1 VALPRS
7 LSPFRHRAYAR
18 FWFGAFVSNIGTWM
32 ESVGVGILVTK
43 QTHQAGWT
51 GLVAAAAFVPRAFA
65 GLIGGALA
73 DRLPRKRLLITS
85 TVLQTILAGILTALA
100 AFDHATPGL
109 VTVIVFLSGCAGA
122 IGFPSYQALLP
133 DLVPAEEL
141 PAAVALGS
149 AQWNLGRVI
158 GPALAGIVIGL
169 GNFQLAFGL
178 NTLSFFAVIIAI
190 APLHL
195 PPPAHHAHETIRKA
209 IAGGIRFVRQDSGLR
224 AVVTYL
230 ALNSLLAAPFIALI
244 PAVALKV
251 FDEEKLGTSVLVTAQ
266 GLGAVVMALLLGG
279 LSHRVGL
286 RHVVLGA
293 LTVLPCALV
302 LYAIAPTLALGAVAI
317 FFVGG
322 AYLGCLS
329 GFNTVAQLRAPP
341 ALRGRVMSVNM
352 MILGTIYP
360 IGAVAQGAIAD
371 RVGLRITTAV
381 TAVAL
386 GAIVL
391 LVRTLRPG
399 FDRHLE
405 DQLAPGALGVKP
417 EYDED
422 FGGDHVDAEPDG
434 ELHDDVGA

>member
-1 VALPRS
+1 MALPRS

-32 ESVGVGILVTK
+32 ETVGVGILVTK
-43 QTHQAGWT
+43 QTGQAGWA
-51 GLVAAAAFVPRAFA
+51 GMVAAAAFVPSAFA

-73 DRLPRKRLLITS
+73 DRFARKRLLLTTIVMQ
-85 TVLQTILAGILTALA
+85 TVLAGVLTTLA
-100 AFDHATPGL
+100 AVDHATPGL

-122 IGFPSYQALLP
+122 IGFPSFQALLP
-133 DLVPAEEL
+133 DLVPPEEL
-141 PAAVALGS
+141 PAAIALGS

-169 GNFQLAFGL
+169 GSFQLAFGF

-190 APLHL
+190 APMHL
-195 PPPAHHAHETIRKA
+195 PPPAAHVHETIRKA
-209 IAGGIRFVRQDSGLR
+209 IAGGLRFVRGDAGLR

-230 ALNSLLAAPFIALI
+230 ALNSLFAAPFIALI
-244 PAVALKV
+244 PAFALKV
-251 FDEEKLGTSVLVTAQ
+251 FHDEKLGTSLFVTAQ

-279 LSHRVGL
+279 LSRRVGL
-286 RHVVLGA
+286 RRVVLSA
-293 LTVLPCALV
+293 IAVLPCALV
-302 LYAIAPTLALGAVAI
+302 LYAIAPTLGLATVAI

-352 MILGTIYP
+352 MILGTVYP

-371 RVGLRITTAV
+371 RVGLRVTTAV
-381 TAVAL
+381 TAVLL

-405 DQLAPGALGVKP
+405 DQLAPGALGMRP

-422 FGGDHVDAEPDG
+422 FGAEHVDE
-434 ELHDDVGA
+434 EQTDDVGA

>member
-1 VALPRS
+1 MALPRS
-7 LSPFRHRAYAR
+7 LSPFRNRAYAR

-32 ESVGVGILVTK
+32 ETVGVGILVTK
-43 QTHQAGWT
+43 QTHQAGWA
-51 GLVAAAAFVPRAFA
+51 GIVAAAAFVPSAFA

-73 DRLPRKRLLITS
+73 DRFPRKRLLLTTI
-85 TVLQTILAGILTALA
+85 VIQTILAAILTTLA
-100 AFDHATPGL
+100 AVDHATPGL
-109 VTVIVFLSGCAGA
+109 VTIIVFLSGCAGA

-133 DLVPAEEL
+133 DLVPPEEL
-141 PAAVALGS
+141 PAAIALGS

-169 GNFQLAFGL
+169 GSFELAFAF
-178 NTLSFFAVIIAI
+178 NTISFFAVIIAI
-190 APLHL
+190 APMHL
-195 PPPAHHAHETIRKA
+195 PPPSPHAHETIRKS
-209 IAGGIRFVRQDSGLR
+209 IAGGIRFVRNDSGLR

-251 FDEEKLGTSVLVTAQ
+251 FDEEKLGTSLFVTAQ
-266 GLGAVVMALLLGG
+266 GIGAVVMALILGG

-286 RHVVLGA
+286 RRVVLSA
-293 LTVLPCALV
+293 LAVLPCALV
-302 LYAIAPTLALGAVAI
+302 LYAIAPTLALATVAI

-352 MILGTIYP
+352 MILGTVYP

-371 RVGLRITTAV
+371 RFGLRVTTAV
-381 TAVAL
+381 AAVAL
-386 GAIVL
+386 GALVL
-391 LVRTLRPG
+391 LIRTLRPG

-405 DQLAPGALGVKP
+405 DQLAPGALGTKP
-417 EYDED
+417 DYNED
-422 FGGDHVDAEPDG
+422 FGGEAPE
-434 ELHDDVGA
+434 ELRDDIGA

>member
-1 VALPRS
+1 
-7 LSPFRHRAYAR
+7 
-18 FWFGAFVSNIGTWM
+18 
-32 ESVGVGILVTK
+32 
-43 QTHQAGWT
+43 
-51 GLVAAAAFVPRAFA
+51 
-65 GLIGGALA
+65 
-73 DRLPRKRLLITS
+73 
-85 TVLQTILAGILTALA
+85 
-100 AFDHATPGL
+100 
-109 VTVIVFLSGCAGA
+109 
-122 IGFPSYQALLP
+122 
-133 DLVPAEEL
+133 
-141 PAAVALGS
+141 
-149 AQWNLGRVI
+149 
-158 GPALAGIVIGL
+158 
-169 GNFQLAFGL
+169 
-178 NTLSFFAVIIAI
+178 
-190 APLHL
+190 
-195 PPPAHHAHETIRKA
+195 
-209 IAGGIRFVRQDSGLR
+209 LR

-251 FDEEKLGTSVLVTAQ
+251 FDEEKLGTSLFVTAQ

-286 RHVVLGA
+286 RRVVLAA
-293 LTVLPCALV
+293 LAVLPCALV
-302 LYAIAPTLALGAVAI
+302 LYAIAPTLALGAIAI

-329 GFNTVAQLRAPP
+329 GFNTVAQLRSPP

-371 RVGLRITTAV
+371 RVGLRVTTAV

-422 FGGDHVDAEPDG
+422 FGGPEHVDEEPER
-434 ELHDDVGA
+434 ELRDDVGA